1 MSPDLRGLTVIL
13 CVKIEFIFA
22 SLKKICS
29 NVINAGL
36 YTFKNAAL
44 AYAKCQDIIALT
56 WLVVDKCFAL
66 SFPH

>member
-1 MSPDLRGLTVIL
+1 VSKPVDVISRCRTLLYMSPDLRALTVIL
-13 CVKIEFIFA
+13 CVMIEFIFA

-44 AYAKCQDIIALT
+44 AYAKCQDI
-56 WLVVDKCFAL
+56 
-66 SFPH
+66 